1 MGTFCSVFGQIL
13 QLFPRGEFEALV
25 RQYEADRHARGFS
38 SWDQFVAMLFCQLG
52 HAKSLREICDGLA
65 SIEGKMRHL
74 GIDAPKRST
83 LAYANEHRPWQLYQA
98 VFSALLARLRGS
110 TDLKHRFRF
119 KNPLLSMDGT
129 VIDLCLSA
137 FDWARYKQ
145 RKGAV
150 KLHMLLDHAGLLP
163 TYCLITDG
171 KVHEINIARSLRFT
185 PGTIIVF
192 DRGYVDYEWF
202 RSLSEQKVWF
212 VTRLRDT
219 ARYRVM
225 EHRAVTRPHV
235 LADQRIELEKDAR
248 YHFEPLA
255 LRRVEIRLE
264 DGHAMEFFTNNFH
277 LAAATIADIYRERWQ
292 IESFFRVIK
301 QNLRIKTFVGT
312 SSNALRTQIWSA
324 LIAIL
329 ILKYLQLSPSR
340 SWSMSHLL
348 ALVRMHLFS
357 YRDLWA
363 WLEDP
368 FATTDPNPPPQLAIQ
383 FG

>member
-1 MGTFCSVFGQIL
+1 MNVFCSVFRQIL
-13 QLFPRGEFEALV
+13 QLFPRGEFDALV
-25 RQYEADRHARGFS
+25 RQYRADRHARGFA

-52 HAKSLREICDGLA
+52 QAKSLREICDGLA
-65 SIEGKMRHL
+65 SIEGKIRHL

-98 VFSALLARLRGS
+98 LFCALLDRLRAG

-137 FDWARYKQ
+137 FDWARFRQ

-171 KVHEINIARSLRFT
+171 RVHEISMARSLRFE

-202 RSLSEQKVWF
+202 RSLSQQKVWF
-212 VTRLRDT
+212 VTRLRET
-219 ARYRVM
+219 AKYRVV
-225 EHRAVTRPHV
+225 EERPLTRAHV
-235 LADQRIELEKDAR
+235 VADQLIELEKDRR
-248 YHFEPLA
+248 YRFEPLR
-255 LRRVEIRLE
+255 LRRVQIRLD
-264 DGHAMEFFTNNFH
+264 DGSSMEFFTNNVH
-277 LAAATIADIYRERWQ
+277 LSAGTISEIYRDRWQ

-312 SSNALRTQIWSA
+312 SANALRTQIWSA

-329 ILKYLQLSPSR
+329 ILKYLQLSTR
-340 SWSMSHLL
+340 RTWSLSHLL

-357 YRDLWA
+357 YRDLRA
-363 WLEDP
+363 WLENP
-368 FATTDPNPPPQLAIQ
+368 FAVTDPDPPPQIALE